1 MSLGNPIEFDC
12 ECMMSGEEVTKDRKT
27 GWLDRLIITKR
38 MLGIALIALGMV
50 IVIGTFAVDLFGV
63 GKWGG
68 IGPSQRLAI
77 AGGVLIALVG
87 ATLIPLGDRP
97 A

>member
-1 MSLGNPIEFDC
+1 
-12 ECMMSGEEVTKDRKT
+12 MSGEESTNDLKT
-27 GWLDRLIITKR
+27 GWIDRLVITKR
-38 MLGIALIALGMV
+38 VVGASLIVLGMV
-50 IVIGTFAVDLFGV
+50 IVVGTFAVDLFGV

-77 AGGVLIALVG
+77 AGGIVTVIIG
-87 ATLIPLGDRP
+87 ATLVPLGDRP

>member
-1 MSLGNPIEFDC
+1 MT
-12 ECMMSGEEVTKDRKT
+12 GEESTNRGVI

-38 MLGIALIALGMV
+38 MLGIALIAMGMV

-63 GKWGG
+63 GKWGR

-87 ATLIPLGDRP
+87 VTLIPLGDRP

>member
-1 MSLGNPIEFDC
+1 MA
-12 ECMMSGEEVTKDRKT
+12 GEESTTERKT
-27 GWLDRLIITKR
+27 GWLDNLIITKR
-38 MLGIALIALGMV
+38 LLGIALIAMGMV

-77 AGGVLIALVG
+77 AGGVLVALVG